1 MKAPE
6 RLQPF
11 EGVVLSVKNRGLGSS
26 FIVRKISNGIGV
38 ERTFQTHSPI
48 IGSITVKRRG
58 DVRQAKLFTFEK
70 ELDVLLGSKKNLV
83 NPILAHIF
91 LMSLSELK
99 SENLIDIFIDEL
111 WLEKGLSKNTLSA
124 YRHDLSSF
132 SKWYK
137 GKSLLDVERVDLLD
151 YLASRLKDGYSSRST
166 ARSLSSL
173 RAFYSHLTT
182 KHNLEKNPTDKVES
196 PKLGHSLPK
205 TLSEDEVDR
214 LINAPDVED
223 DIGLRDRAMLELI
236 YACGLRVSGNS

>member
-1 MKAPE
+1 
-6 RLQPF
+6 
-11 EGVVLSVKNRGLGSS
+11 
-26 FIVRKISNGIGV
+26 
-38 ERTFQTHSPI
+38 
-48 IGSITVKRRG
+48 
-58 DVRQAKLFTFEK
+58 
-70 ELDVLLGSKKNLV
+70 
-83 NPILAHIF
+83 
-91 LMSLSELK
+91 MSLSELK

-137 GKSLLDVERVDLLD
+137 GKSLFDVERVDLLD

-236 YACGLRVSGNS
+236 YACGLRVSELIGLDLSLIHI